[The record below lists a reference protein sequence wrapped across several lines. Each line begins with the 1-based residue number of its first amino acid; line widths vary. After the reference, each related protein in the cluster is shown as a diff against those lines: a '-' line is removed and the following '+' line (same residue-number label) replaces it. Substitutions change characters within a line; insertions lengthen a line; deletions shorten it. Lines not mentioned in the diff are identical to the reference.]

1 MSEKREIAVAE
12 VFGDVYTA
20 VQDGAQTRIYDTDG
34 DNVITFVAGRG
45 ENINNQTLY
54 LIVLGYII
62 GVGHGTNAGREMA
75 RMEMRK
81 ALGLL

>member
-1 MSEKREIAVAE
+1 MSYEHEIAAAE
-12 VFGDVYTA
+12 VFGDVYVA
-20 VQDGAQTRIYDTDG
+20 AQDGAQTHIYDTNG

-54 LIVLGYII
+54 LIVLAYII
-62 GVGHGTNAGREMA
+62 GVGHGTNSGREMA

-81 ALGLL
+81 ALGL

>member
-1 MSEKREIAVAE
+1 MSEEREIAVAE

-45 ENINNQTLY
+45 GENIDNQTLY

-62 GVGHGTNAGREMA
+62 GMGRGTNAGREMA

-81 ALGLL
+81 ALGL